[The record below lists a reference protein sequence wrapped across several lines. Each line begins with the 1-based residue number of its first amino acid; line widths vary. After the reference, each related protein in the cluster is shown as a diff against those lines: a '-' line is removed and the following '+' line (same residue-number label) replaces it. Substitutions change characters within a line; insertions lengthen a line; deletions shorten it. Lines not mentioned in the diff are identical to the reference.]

1 MEKASI
7 KLKTIKVRSPLFILS
22 VPTKQNI
29 PNIMLGILVE
39 YLNPSLI
46 GKIEFDLPIAIINQ
60 NYVEFPSIDIYYK
73 KINKQDV
80 VFFIGNH
87 VPKNVNEFA
96 EIVYS
101 LFKKMNGKEIIV
113 LTEIAS
119 KDDLAL
125 YFRYRKKRRKDKISK
140 AIESENVKHIQQG
153 IISGVGAS
161 LLKYNIPVTILF
173 TRRNGRRSFMN
184 NLKALTKLLNINFN
198 EIQHMPLLS
207 EISRRKNVSKI
218 PKKELKKDLN
228 RIKIGYIG

>member
-7 KLKTIKVRSPLFILS
+7 KLKTTKVKSPLFILS

-29 PNIMLGILVE
+29 PNIMLGTLLE

-46 GKIEFDLPIAIINQ
+46 GKIEFDLPIAIINR
-60 NYVEFPSIDIYYK
+60 NYVEFPSIDIYHK
-73 KINKQDV
+73 KIGKQDV

-87 VPKNVNEFA
+87 MPKNVNEFA
-96 EIVYS
+96 EIIHS
-101 LFKKMNGKEIIV
+101 LFKKMKAKEIIV

-119 KDDLAL
+119 RDDLAL
-125 YFRYRKKRRKDKISK
+125 YFRYGKKRRKDKIAE
-140 AIESENVKHIQQG
+140 AIESENIKHIQQG

-173 TRRNGRRSFMN
+173 TRRNGKRSFMN

-198 EIQHMPLLS
+198 KIQHMPLLA
-207 EISRRKNVSKI
+207 EINRKRDVSKI